1 MKNIALCMRTFCEVR
16 NFACQKFRLT
26 PATFKLLWCEVWAEW
41 KCFGH
46 RPLVQ
51 RGAAAFGTGLFHLG
65 MRGYAHYIVDSV
77 ATSDVLREIS
87 DV

>member
-1 MKNIALCMRTFCEVR
+1 M
-16 NFACQKFRLT
+16 
-26 PATFKLLWCEVWAEW
+26 
-41 KCFGH
+41 
-46 RPLVQ
+46 Q